1 VLPLP
6 GTTCDPQASGFLKE
20 AFVPTALL
28 LHPDAGLNL
37 SIALIASSQAPLVLL
52 DGELTVIGAS
62 ASFCHAFEIDP
73 ADVVARPL
81 LQLGAGEWDVPQL
94 RSLLKATLAGHAEIE
109 LYEMDLERPGH
120 GRRRL
125 VLNARKLEYGEEE
138 SVRLLLT
145 VSDVTD
151 ARAAQKVKDD
161 LLRDKDDLLREKAML
176 LQELHHRIAN
186 SLQIIAAVLLQSAR
200 RVNSDE
206 TRGHLFDAH
215 SRVMSVAA
223 LQQQLAASQVGEIQL
238 RSYLTDLC
246 QSIGAS
252 MISDPDQLSLKVR
265 TDDSVIS
272 ADVSVKLGLIVTELV
287 INALKHAFPNHRR
300 GEIVVDYHAVGSS
313 WTLSVTDDGVGMPA
327 GLASAKPGLGTTIV
341 EALAK
346 QLHAQI
352 EISGSSPGTSI
363 RVAHGEPSL
372 AAAA

>member
-1 VLPLP
+1 M
-6 GTTCDPQASGFLKE
+6 
-20 AFVPTALL
+20 PTALL
-28 LHPDAGLNL
+28 SHPDAGLNL

-52 DGELTVIGAS
+52 DGDLTVIGAS

-73 ADVVARPL
+73 ADVADRPL

-94 RSLLKATLAGHAEIE
+94 RSLLKATLTGHAEIE
-109 LYEMDLERPGH
+109 SYEMDLERPGQ
-120 GRRRL
+120 GRRHL
-125 VLNARKLEYGEEE
+125 VLNARKLEYGKEE

-151 ARAAQKVKDD
+151 ARAAQKAKDD
-161 LLRDKDDLLREKAML
+161 LLRDKDNLLREKAML

-200 RVNSDE
+200 RVNSAE

-223 LQQQLAASQVGEIQL
+223 LQQQLAASQVGEIHL
-238 RSYLTDLC
+238 RYYLTDLC
-246 QSIGAS
+246 KSIGAS

-265 TDDSVIS
+265 ADESVIS
-272 ADVSVKLGLIVTELV
+272 ADASVKLGLIVTELV

-313 WTLSVTDDGVGMPA
+313 WSLSVTDDGVGMPVDMEN
-327 GLASAKPGLGTTIV
+327 AKPGLGTTIV
-341 EALAK
+341 EALSK
-346 QLHAQI
+346 QLNAQI
-352 EISGSSPGTSI
+352 EVTASGSGTSV
-363 RVAHGEPSL
+363 RVVHGDPGL

>member
-6 GTTCDPQASGFLKE
+6 GTTCNPQASDFLKE
-20 AFVPTALL
+20 AFVPTAL

-52 DGELTVIGAS
+52 DGDLAVIGAS

-73 ADVVARPL
+73 ADVAARPL

-109 LYEMDLERPGH
+109 SYEMDLERPGH

-125 VLNARKLEYGEEE
+125 VLNARKLEYGDEE

-161 LLRDKDDLLREKAML
+161 LLRDKDNLLHEKAML

-200 RVNSDE
+200 RVNSQE

-223 LQQQLAASQVGEIQL
+223 LQQQLAASQVGEIQI

-246 QSIGAS
+246 RSIGAS

-265 TDDSVIS
+265 TDESIIN

-300 GEIVVDYHAVGSS
+300 GEIVVDYRAVGSS
-313 WTLSVTDDGVGMPA
+313 WSLSVTDDGVGMPVD
-327 GLASAKPGLGTTIV
+327 LESAKPGLGTTIV

-346 QLHAQI
+346 QLNAQI
-352 EISGSSPGTSI
+352 GVTASSPGTAI
-363 RVAHGEPSL
+363 CVAHGEPSL